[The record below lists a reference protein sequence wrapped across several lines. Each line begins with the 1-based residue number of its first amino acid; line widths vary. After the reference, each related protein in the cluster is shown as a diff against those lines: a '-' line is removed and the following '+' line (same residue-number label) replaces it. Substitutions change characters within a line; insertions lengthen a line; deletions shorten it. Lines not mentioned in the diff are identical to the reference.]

1 MANYN
6 TFVVVDTKNRK
17 TVLTTSSAR
26 KANNLLTTGLRV
38 EVWNG
43 NTKVEV
49 IYERDRRREANPL
62 GPYIELE
69 RDYIRGKQAKAEQR
83 NKKRRMRR
91 ANARTN
97 HI

>member
-17 TVLTTSSAR
+17 TLLTTSSAR
-26 KANNLLTTGLRV
+26 KANNLLTTGFRV

-49 IYERDRRREANPL
+49 IYERDKRREANPL
-62 GPYIELE
+62 GPYIKLE
-69 RDYIRGKQAKAEQR
+69 KEYIRAKQAAAEQR
-83 NKKRRMRR
+83 NKRRR
-91 ANARTN
+91 ARRGYSV
-97 HI
+97 

>member
-6 TFVVVDTKNRK
+6 TFVVVNTKTRK

-26 KANNLLTTGLRV
+26 KANNMLTTGLRV

-49 IYERDRRREANPL
+49 IYERDKRREVNPL

-69 RDYIRGKQAKAEQR
+69 RDYIRVKQAKAEQR
-83 NKKRRMRR
+83 NKKRRARR
-91 ANARTN
+91 AYFA
-97 HI
+97 